1 MRTFCFLTAFTFLS
15 MFSFAQN
22 EKYPF
27 PPKDSLLKAL
37 QTEKID
43 SNRVNILI
51 FLSRAYH
58 FENAEKAYSY
68 GQEGLRLAQKI
79 NYTKGQI
86 SCGVS
91 LSSLLI
97 EMNQHGKAIELLL
110 KTNEISETFGN
121 PVLQAR
127 VFMALGLA
135 YGKLDYSKG
144 LEYMLKS
151 RDLIHQYHIP
161 ENTIP
166 INLMIGFMY
175 KDLGELDSALA
186 YLHKNYQSS
195 LRYSIRSVAATAL
208 AMGQVYDK
216 MGNIPL
222 AKSYFQSVLS
232 FNNNHR
238 LPISGEIY
246 LEMGK
251 NYWKSNQ
258 RDSAI
263 YFAEKALAE
272 TQKHKSYTLI
282 HQTAQLLFQAYEKTD
297 ARLALKYH
305 IMASAAK
312 DSLYNL
318 DKFKEIGKYTF
329 LEIIRQEHLRETQSQ
344 QALERSQHVQYVG
357 ITIFILTIIMVSV
370 VLYKRQV
377 NPTILEWIGVVSLL
391 LLFEF
396 LNIILEP
403 SITKLSNRSPII
415 TLLCLVTLASI
426 VSPIHHFAETRVKT
440 WVKGIRIKHHLNP
453 NLDDGVNASEE

>member
-1 MRTFCFLTAFTFLS
+1 MKTLCFLIVFTFLS
-15 MFSFAQN
+15 VISFAQN
-22 EKYPF
+22 EKRRF
-27 PPKDSLLKAL
+27 PPRDSLLKAL

-43 SNRVNILI
+43 SNRVNILT

-58 FENAEKAYSY
+58 FENAQKAYLY

-91 LSSLLI
+91 LSSLLLD
-97 EMNQHGKAIELLL
+97 MNQQGKAIELLL
-110 KTNEISETFGN
+110 KTNEISETFGD

-144 LEYMLKS
+144 LEYLLKS
-151 RDLIHQYHIP
+151 RDLIHQFHIP

-175 KDLGELDSALA
+175 KDLGKLDSALI

-232 FNNNHR
+232 FNNHHK

-251 NYWKSNQ
+251 NYWKSSQ
-258 RDSAI
+258 KDSAI
-263 YFAEKALAE
+263 YFAKKALAE
-272 TQKHKSYTLI
+272 NQNNKSYSI
-282 HQTAQLLFQAYEKTD
+282 INQASQLLFEAYQKSNV
-297 ARLALKYH
+297 RLALKYH
-305 IMASAAK
+305 IMASSAK

-329 LEIIRQEHLRETQSQ
+329 LEIIRQEHLKETQEQ
-344 QALERSQHVQYVG
+344 QVIQRSQNIQYTA
-357 ITIFILTIIMVSV
+357 ITVFILTIIMLGV

-377 NPTILEWIGVVSLL
+377 NPTILEWLGVVSLL

-403 SITKLSNRSPII
+403 SITKLSNRSPVI
-415 TLLCLVTLASI
+415 TLACLVVLASV
-426 VSPIHHFAETRVKT
+426 VSPIHHFAETWMKN
-440 WVKGIRIKHHLNP
+440 WVKGIALKINK
-453 NLDDGVNASEE
+453 

>member
-1 MRTFCFLTAFTFLS
+1 MRTFCFLTAFTFLA

-22 EKYPF
+22 EKSPF
-27 PPKDSLLKAL
+27 PPKERLLKSL
-37 QTEKID
+37 QIEKID
-43 SNRVNILI
+43 SNRVNILL

-58 FENAEKAYSY
+58 FENPEKAYLY
-68 GQEGLRLAQKI
+68 GQEGLRLSQKI
-79 NYTKGQI
+79 NYIKGQI
-86 SCGVS
+86 SCGIS
-91 LSSLLI
+91 ISSLLL
-97 EMNQHGKAIELLL
+97 EMNQQGKAIELLL
-110 KTNEISETFGN
+110 KTNELSETFGD

-127 VFMALGLA
+127 VFMSLGLA
-135 YGKLDYSKG
+135 YGKLDYSMG
-144 LEYMLKS
+144 LEYLLKC

-166 INLMIGFMY
+166 INLMVGFMY
-175 KDLGELDSALA
+175 KDLGKLDSALV

-216 MGNIPL
+216 MCNIPL

-232 FNNNHR
+232 FNNNHH

-263 YFAEKALAE
+263 YFAQKALTE
-272 TQKHKSYTLI
+272 TQKHKSYSLI
-282 HQTAQLLFQAYEKTD
+282 HQTAQLLFQAYEKSD

-305 IMASAAK
+305 ILASAAK
-312 DSLYNL
+312 DSLYNI

-329 LEIIRQEHLRETQSQ
+329 LEIFRQEHLKETQSQ

-357 ITIFILTIIMVSV
+357 ITIFILTIVMVSV

-377 NPTILEWIGVVSLL
+377 NPSILEWIGVVSLL

-426 VSPIHHFAETRVKT
+426 VSPIHHFAETRVKK
-440 WVKGIRIKHHLNP
+440 WVKNIRIKHHLNP
-453 NLDDGVNASEE
+453 NLDAEMNVSE